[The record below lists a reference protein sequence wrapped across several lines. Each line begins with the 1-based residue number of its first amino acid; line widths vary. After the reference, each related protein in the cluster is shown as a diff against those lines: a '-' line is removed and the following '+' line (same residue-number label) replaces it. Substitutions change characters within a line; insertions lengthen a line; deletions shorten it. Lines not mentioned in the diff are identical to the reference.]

1 MKKSVWISYDLGIKG
16 DYQGLYSWLDD
27 HNAIEC
33 GNSVAYI
40 QYEAKK
46 EKDLMNE
53 IKKDLE
59 SNINFKH
66 GDRIYIVWREIGN
79 GAKLVRG
86 GFIIGKRKSNPW
98 EGYGSR
104 TDDTIEGDE

>member
-16 DYQGLYSWLDD
+16 DYQGLYSWFDD

-40 QYEAKK
+40 QYEVKK
-46 EKDLMNE
+46 EINLISELKT
-53 IKKDLE
+53 DLE
-59 SNINFKH
+59 INVDFKP
-66 GDRIYIVWREIGN
+66 GDRIYVVSR
-79 GAKLVRG
+79 GALSEGKPVRG
-86 GFIIGKRKSNPW
+86 EFIIGKRKSNPW
-98 EGYGSR
+98 EGYGSK